1 MSPDKQGSPTSP
13 RAAAGEVE
21 TFRHILSRLRGLIPL
36 ALLDDSAWDRLLDR
50 TGDLP
55 INAARFFG
63 FEFRLGDPVPAADLI
78 VRVPPRS
85 PLAEHYI
92 RQGEAAEPSSAAAS
106 LGRYLTELQ
115 VGRSG
120 RLFDLA
126 LEYDIAEVPHG
137 HYPPPGVFLKLPSAA
152 AAKGVVPPDTMTAA
166 LAAAVGWTGD
176 AGERRVVERVF
187 YALPPG
193 GRVCFLGALPGREV
207 RAIRVMV
214 EDIEESNVPAF
225 LQRLDWPGP
234 ANAVAALFSDL
245 RDVVS
250 LHDFQIAIDVT
261 ARGVLP
267 HIGLEMKCPFIDPG
281 GRGAWT
287 KTTRRDW
294 LPFVT
299 RLEERGW
306 CRPEKAHG
314 LLSYL
319 GKEIFVDGMGNIYLA
334 YKGINHI
341 KLSIRDDDVSAKAYA
356 GLSLSR
362 YQS

>member
-1 MSPDKQGSPTSP
+1 MNSVRPTDP
-13 RAAAGEVE
+13 RAVDTETA
-21 TFRHILSRLRGLIPL
+21 TFRHILSRLRDLIPRS
-36 ALLDDSAWDRLLDR
+36 LLDGPAWDRLLDR

-63 FEFRLGDPVPAADLI
+63 LEFRLGDPVPAADFI

-85 PLAEHYI
+85 PLAAHYI
-92 RQGEAAEPSSAAAS
+92 REGKAAEPSSAAAS
-106 LGRYLTELQ
+106 LGRYLAELR
-115 VGRSG
+115 VGRAG

-126 LEYDIAEVPHG
+126 LEYDIAEVPPG
-137 HYPPPGVFLKLPSAA
+137 QRPAPGVFLKLPPAA
-152 AAKGVVPPDTMTAA
+152 EAPGMVQPDTATAA
-166 LAAAVGWTGD
+166 LAEAVGWTGD

-187 YALPPG
+187 DTLPPG
-193 GRVCFLGALPGREV
+193 GRVCFLGALPNREV

-234 ANAVAALFSDL
+234 VNAVTALFSEL
-245 RDVVS
+245 RDVVA
-250 LHDFQIAIDVT
+250 LDDFQIAIDVT
-261 ARGVLP
+261 GRGVLP

-306 CRPEKAHG
+306 SLPAKAHG
-314 LLSYL
+314 LLSYV
-319 GKEIFVDGMGNIYLA
+319 GKEIFMDGMGGLYLA
-334 YKGINHI
+334 YRGINHI
-341 KLSIRDDDVSAKAYA
+341 KLSIRDDDVSAKAYV

-362 YQS
+362 YNS

>member
-1 MSPDKQGSPTSP
+1 MSSVSPTDP
-13 RAAAGEVE
+13 RAVDTETE
-21 TFRHILSRLRGLIPL
+21 TFRHILSRLRDLIPRS
-36 ALLDDSAWDRLLDR
+36 LLDGPAWDRLLDR

-63 FEFRLGDPVPAADLI
+63 LEFRLGDPVPAADFI

-85 PLAEHYI
+85 PLAVHYI
-92 RQGEAAEPSSAAAS
+92 RQGKAAAPSSAAAS
-106 LGRYLTELQ
+106 LARYLAELR
-115 VGRSG
+115 VGRAG

-126 LEYDIAEVPHG
+126 LEYDIAEVPPG
-137 HYPPPGVFLKLPSAA
+137 HHPAPGVFLKLPPAA
-152 AAKGVVPPDTMTAA
+152 EAQGVVQPDTATAA
-166 LAAAVGWTGD
+166 LAEAVGWTGD

-187 YALPPG
+187 DTLPPG
-193 GRVCFLGALPGREV
+193 GRVCFLGALPSREV

-234 ANAVAALFSDL
+234 VNAVAALFSDV

-250 LHDFQIAIDVT
+250 LDDFQIAIDVT
-261 ARGVLP
+261 GRGVLP

-299 RLEERGW
+299 RLEEQGW
-306 CRPEKAHG
+306 SLPEKAHG
-314 LLSYL
+314 LLAYL
-319 GKEIFVDGMGNIYLA
+319 GKEIFMDGMGGLYLA
-334 YKGINHI
+334 YRGINHI

-362 YQS
+362 YNS

>member
-1 MSPDKQGSPTSP
+1 MRTDKQGDHAGP
-13 RAAAGEVE
+13 RAVVVEAE
-21 TFRHILSRLRGLIPL
+21 TFSHVLLGLRDLIPL
-36 ALLDDSAWDRLLDR
+36 ALLDGPAWDRLLDR

-55 INAARFFG
+55 INVARFFG
-63 FEFRLGDPVPAADLI
+63 FEFRLGDPVPAADVI

-92 RQGEAAEPSSAAAS
+92 RQGEAAEPSSPAAA
-106 LGRYLTELQ
+106 LARYLTELR

-120 RLFDLA
+120 NLFDLA
-126 LEYDIAEVPHG
+126 LEYDIAEVPQG
-137 HYPPPGVFLKLPSAA
+137 HYPAPGVFLKLPSAA
-152 AAKGVVPPDTMTAA
+152 AAKGGGQPDTMTAA

-176 AGERRVVERVF
+176 AGERQAVERVF

-193 GRVCFLGALPGREV
+193 GRVGFLGALPGREV

-225 LQRLDWPGP
+225 LQRLDWRGP
-234 ANAVAALFSDL
+234 VNAVAALFSDL

-261 ARGVLP
+261 AQGVLP
-267 HIGLEMKCPFIDPG
+267 HIGLEMKCPFIDSG

-299 RLEERGW
+299 RLEEQGW
-306 CRPEKAHG
+306 CLPEKAHG

-319 GKEIFVDGMGNIYLA
+319 GKEIFVDGMGDIYLA
-334 YKGINHI
+334 YRGINHI
-341 KLSIRDDDVSAKAYA
+341 KLSIRDGDVSAKAYA

-362 YQS
+362 YES

>member
-1 MSPDKQGSPTSP
+1 MSSVSPTDP
-13 RAAAGEVE
+13 RAVDTETE
-21 TFRHILSRLRGLIPL
+21 TFRHILSRLRDLIPRS
-36 ALLDDSAWDRLLDR
+36 LLDGPAWDRLLDR

-55 INAARFFG
+55 INVARFFG
-63 FEFRLGDPVPAADLI
+63 LEFRLGDPVPAADFI

-85 PLAEHYI
+85 PLAAHYI
-92 RQGEAAEPSSAAAS
+92 RQGKAAAPSSAAAS
-106 LGRYLTELQ
+106 LGRYLTELR
-115 VGRSG
+115 VGRAG

-126 LEYDIAEVPHG
+126 LEYDIAEVPPG
-137 HYPPPGVFLKLPSAA
+137 HHPVPGVFLKLPP
-152 AAKGVVPPDTMTAA
+152 AAKAQGVVQPASATTA
-166 LAAAVGWTGD
+166 LAEAVGWTGD
-176 AGERRVVERVF
+176 AGERRAVERVF
-187 YALPPG
+187 DTLPPG
-193 GRVCFLGALPGREV
+193 GRVCFLGALPSRAV

-234 ANAVAALFSDL
+234 VNAVTALFSDV
-245 RDVVS
+245 RDVVA
-250 LHDFQIAIDVT
+250 LDDFQIAIDVT
-261 ARGVLP
+261 GRGVLP

-306 CRPEKAHG
+306 SLPEKAHG

-319 GKEIFVDGMGNIYLA
+319 GKEIFMDGMGGLYLA
-334 YKGINHI
+334 YRGINHI

-362 YQS
+362 YNS

>member
-13 RAAAGEVE
+13 RAVEAEVE
-21 TFRHILSRLRGLIPL
+21 TFRHILVRLRDLIPRS
-36 ALLDDSAWDRLLDR
+36 LLDGPAWDRLLDR

-63 FEFRLGDPVPAADLI
+63 LEFRLGDPVPAADFI

-85 PLAEHYI
+85 PLADHYI
-92 RQGEAAEPSSAAAS
+92 RRGEAAEPSSAAAS
-106 LGRYLTELQ
+106 LGRYLTELR

-126 LEYDIAEVPHG
+126 LEYDIAEVPQG
-137 HYPPPGVFLKLPSAA
+137 HHPPPGVFLKLPP
-152 AAKGVVPPDTMTAA
+152 AAKAQGVVQPDTVTAA
-166 LAAAVGWTGD
+166 LAAAVGWAGD

-187 YALPPG
+187 NALPPG
-193 GRVCFLGALPGREV
+193 GRVGFLGALPSRQV

-225 LQRLDWPGP
+225 LQQLGWPGP
-234 ANAVAALFSDL
+234 ANAAVALFSDL

-261 ARGVLP
+261 AQGVLP

-299 RLEERGW
+299 RLEEQGW
-306 CRPEKAHG
+306 ALPEKAHG
-314 LLSYL
+314 LLSYF
-319 GKEIFVDGMGNIYLA
+319 GKEIFMDGMGELYLA
-334 YKGINHI
+334 YRGINHI
-341 KLSIRDDDVSAKAYA
+341 KLSIRDGDVSAKAYA

-362 YQS
+362 YEL